1 MSSSEIL
8 WASLSL
14 GAIVVVAVLA
24 LVFVL
29 VSHRKQRDITV
40 EDETGLLPVDPGAT
54 GEVWVVANPT
64 KPSDYDA
71 LRNQINAEV
80 VRVTGRPARWI
91 ETTVEDRQRVSF
103 VSVTKWQN

>member
-40 EDETGLLPVDPGAT
+40 EDETGL
-54 GEVWVVANPT
+54 
-64 KPSDYDA
+64 
-71 LRNQINAEV
+71 
-80 VRVTGRPARWI
+80 
-91 ETTVEDRQRVSF
+91 
-103 VSVTKWQN
+103 